1 MCIDGHWID
10 TECEEHE
17 RAKGLVT
24 REFTPWGEEPET
36 AC

>member
-10 TECEEHE
+10 TECEEQE
-17 RAKGLVT
+17 RAKGPTT